1 VSCASLHHYAARRLG
16 DALASSGTGFAGD
29 DDPELI
35 SAAAPFSLK
44 LMESVLQEDPQHTA
58 LLTAAAASFT
68 EFAYAFV
75 QEEADEIE
83 AHDVEGAFAR
93 RQRAWGL
100 YRRAREYGLRALDT
114 RHAHFVDG
122 LHRDPAVAAAQ
133 LDLADRAA
141 VYWTMVAAA
150 AAISV
155 NKDSAESL
163 ADLPIVEALA
173 ERLTAL
179 DPDFDYGALDSFLIS
194 YEMGRPDRRNVDSEA
209 QRHLERAVRLSE
221 GHRAAPYVAFAE
233 SVCVRTQNRD
243 EFMAE
248 LGRALAVNPAER
260 PQWRLENLLMQRR
273 AHWLLAQVDELF
285 LQERSSPP

>member
-1 VSCASLHHYAARRLG
+1 MQGRTFERRPEQPGPLRRSSESGGSAADRKVRSGSLQGRDPLVAFRAMCTRVSVIRCALALSVLVCSALTVSCASLHHYAARRLG

-150 AAISV
+150 A
-155 NKDSAESL
+155 
-163 ADLPIVEALA
+163 
-173 ERLTAL
+173 
-179 DPDFDYGALDSFLIS
+179 
-194 YEMGRPDRRNVDSEA
+194 
-209 QRHLERAVRLSE
+209 
-221 GHRAAPYVAFAE
+221 
-233 SVCVRTQNRD
+233 
-243 EFMAE
+243 
-248 LGRALAVNPAER
+248 
-260 PQWRLENLLMQRR
+260 
-273 AHWLLAQVDELF
+273 
-285 LQERSSPP
+285 